1 MEFLRLFLRL
11 YFAAVF
17 SGYLELHPRVAGECE
32 YNKVSL
38 NENFLFFL
46 IPFWIKWEWG
56 VILLKSIYKREYKP
70 ERRSVGDA

>member
-1 MEFLRLFLRL
+1 MEFLSLFLRR

-38 NENFLFFL
+38 NEEFSLFLNTFL
-46 IPFWIKWEWG
+46 DKKG
-56 VILLKSIYKREYKP
+56 VILLKGI
-70 ERRSVGDA
+70 

>member
-1 MEFLRLFLRL
+1 MEFLRLFLRR

-17 SGYLELHPRVAGECE
+17 SGYLELHLRVAGECE

-38 NENFLFFL
+38 NTFLD
-46 IPFWIKWEWG
+46 KKG
-56 VILLKSIYKREYKP
+56 VILLKGIYKREYKP